1 MTARPPGPEPSARYA
16 IPAGLAQ
23 VELRFR
29 NSRFI
34 GTSGPAA
41 TVEEARRFIESV
53 RSRFPDAGHHVYA
66 FEVGYAASVTHG
78 MSDAGEPSGTA
89 GRPVLAV
96 VRGADLGDVVV
107 VVSRYFGGTKL
118 GTGGLVRAYTE
129 TAQAV
134 LAAVPRREKVLEVG
148 ARLALPYEFYQSCR
162 SLIERLGARIE
173 TEEFGGRVEVR
184 LRIDAA
190 HLTDLRE
197 GVQGL
202 TSGRVSVEQ
211 VA

>member
-1 MTARPPGPEPSARYA
+1 MEFDEFLKLVRKRRSIRKFKPDSIPEDHVEKILEAARWA
-16 IPAGLAQ
+16 
-23 VELRFR
+23 
-29 NSRFI
+29 
-34 GTSGPAA
+34 
-41 TVEEARRFIESV
+41 
-53 RSRFPDAGHHVYA
+53 
-66 FEVGYAASVTHG
+66 
-78 MSDAGEPSGTA
+78 PSGA
-89 GRPVLAV
+89 NGQPWEFIVIKD
-96 VRGADLGDVVV
+96 RGAI
-107 VVSRYFGGTKL
+107 TKL
-118 GTGGLVRAYTE
+118 AEAYEWYQEITLTVDMTKLE
-129 TAQAV
+129 EYRHPCFRIQAP
-134 LAAVPRREKVLEVG
+134 LDTLEAAREKVLEVG

-202 TSGRVSVEQ
+202 TSGRVSMEQ